1 MFLAGTSWSKF
12 IPPAFKSA
20 GLKFRL
26 LCVRWWLLGV
36 LLLLLLLSQFGIFI
50 TLVPLICRWTT
61 EGMLVIFVSSTERR
75 YTDMY
80 VSPPGN
86 GPQQLL
92 LQGVVNR
99 NFRAVKAALEA
110 GANINGTKEHPL
122 PPITAATIAD
132 EFAVV
137 NFLLAQGADPN
148 RPFPMELPRPPMPE
162 IAIVIPG
169 ERALHI
175 AARNG
180 YVEVVS
186 LLLKTGRANPNVTE
200 IRGYTPLNATCDSM
214 HGNVDAVVQLLLEA
228 GADPALADNAGC
240 IPLHIVLNAA
250 SWARWTCCAPKNPP
264 R

>member
-1 MFLAGTSWSKF
+1 
-12 IPPAFKSA
+12 
-20 GLKFRL
+20 
-26 LCVRWWLLGV
+26 
-36 LLLLLLLSQFGIFI
+36 
-50 TLVPLICRWTT
+50 
-61 EGMLVIFVSSTERR
+61 MLVIFVCSTERR
-75 YTDMY
+75 YRRICIY

-132 EFAVV
+132 EFAVI

-162 IAIVIPG
+162 IATVIPG

-175 AARNG
+175 TARNG
-180 YVEVVS
+180 YVEVAS

-228 GADPALADNAGC
+228 GADPALADNTGC
-240 IPLHIVLNAA
+240 IPLHIAA
-250 SWARWTCCAPKNPP
+250 QRGFVGVVDMLCSKAPATVNVCVTKF
-264 R
+264 